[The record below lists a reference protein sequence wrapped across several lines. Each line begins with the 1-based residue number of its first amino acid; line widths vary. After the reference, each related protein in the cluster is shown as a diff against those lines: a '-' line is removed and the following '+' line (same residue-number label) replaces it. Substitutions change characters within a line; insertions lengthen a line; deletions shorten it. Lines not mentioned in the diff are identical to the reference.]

1 MSKQYEENPSANNI
15 NFKLIFLKS
24 LLFIAQC
31 LESNSRIF
39 LSPTFCVCSHTSVIV
54 GFFLQII
61 DPFINNFFDSY
72 THKLKT
78 AMQCR
83 LLIDNST
90 LHDGPLVVGCL
101 NFSQSIYSFI
111 FPLIHHSSTSINT
124 NQYAH
129 PMINS
134 LEQLLFFYPCAHPS
148 INTSFFSSNCPCVH
162 HQFINSII
170 DLPIYQSIHPSI
182 DQLINI

>member
-15 NFKLIFLKS
+15 NFKLIFLMS

-31 LESNSRIF
+31 LGSNSRIF

-54 GFFLQII
+54 GFFLRII
-61 DPFINNFFDSY
+61 DPFINNLFDSY

-90 LHDGPLVVGCL
+90 LHDGPLIVGCL
-101 NFSQSIYSFI
+101 NFSQSIYPFI
-111 FPLIHHSSTSINT
+111 FPSIYHSSTSIHQSIRSSNDQFIST
-124 NQYAH
+124 IVIFLSMCSSINQY
-129 PMINS
+129 I
-134 LEQLLFFYPCAHPS
+134 LLFIQLS
-148 INTSFFSSNCPCVH
+148 MLSSSV
-162 HQFINSII
+162 HQFN
-170 DLPIYQSIHPSI
+170 
-182 DQLINI
+182 N